1 MRGKMAGADAAGE
14 MLPRERVL
22 CALSRQEPD
31 RVPFLETV
39 VAEPVALDLLGSQ
52 PAPGARG
59 DLSQTGDDVLIG
71 SLFDSP
77 FYEPIDLARTLGLD
91 GFGMYLFARHEG
103 IQEDVD
109 GRAMVT
115 GGRVKSRADL
125 ARIHL
130 PDPHDPTIYAPYQQ
144 FVQRY
149 HDAGYALF
157 AFLNLGSDPTIFS
170 MGFETFALALYEQP
184 DLVAD
189 LFDLYTDWYAR
200 AVPHLCALGFDFLW
214 FGDDIAF
221 KSAPYVSPRVFREV
235 FVPRYRKVIDRVS
248 LPWVFHSDG
257 NLMPILDDLVSLGM
271 AGLHPIEPE
280 AMDLGEV
287 KRRYGGRLC
296 LVGNISVDRLSRGTP
311 VEIEALVKQ
320 AIEIAAP
327 GGGYIAGSSNSIASY
342 CRAENVRAMAEA
354 IRRYGQRQFWASASS
369 RNEMGI

>member
-1 MRGKMAGADAAGE
+1 MRQQMEMAGPENAGE

-22 CALSRQEPD
+22 RALSRQEPD

-39 VAEPVALDLLGSQ
+39 VAEPVALELLGLQ
-52 PAPGARG
+52 PSRAAHG

-77 FYEPIDLARTLGLD
+77 LYEPVDLARTLGLD

-115 GGRVKSRADL
+115 GGRVKRRADL

-130 PDPHDPTIYAPYQQ
+130 PDPHDPAIYAPYRQ
-144 FVQRY
+144 FVARY
-149 HDAGYALF
+149 RDAGYALF

-189 LFDLYTDWYAR
+189 LFDLYADWYAQV
-200 AVPHLCALGFDFLW
+200 APHLCALGFDFLW

-221 KSAPYVSPRVFREV
+221 KSAPYVSPRIFRDL

-248 LPWVFHSDG
+248 LPWIFHSDG

-271 AGLHPIEPE
+271 SGLHPIEPE

-287 KRRYGGRLC
+287 KRRYGDRLC
-296 LVGNISVDRLSRGTP
+296 LVGNISVDRLSRGAP
-311 VEIEALVKQ
+311 AEIEALVKQ
-320 AIEIAAP
+320 AIETAGP

-354 IRRYGQRQFWASASS
+354 IRRYGRYPLSIEG
-369 RNEMGI
+369 RR